1 VPAQAVAAAAST
13 DRWTVA
19 WTRALEDLE
28 LDVAAAEHLLVAAR
42 HGRELPAVHGPLAV
56 GASGPDDR
64 PAWRPPTG
72 LGPLPATL
80 QSRAQALLERQLD
93 VARRTAEAA
102 LLSRRHSQAA
112 EAMRAR
118 PPAVP
123 VYLDT
128 QT

>member
-1 VPAQAVAAAAST
+1 MSVPAVVTAAPT

-28 LDVAAAEHLLVAAR
+28 LDVAAAESLLVAAR
-42 HGRELPAVHGPLAV
+42 HGREVPVVHGPDLVAV
-56 GASGPDDR
+56 AEPGAR
-64 PAWRPPTG
+64 PAWRPPSG
-72 LGPLPATL
+72 LGPLPASL

>member
-1 VPAQAVAAAAST
+1 VSAQVLSAAASA

-28 LDVAAAEHLLVAAR
+28 LDVAAAESLLVAAR
-42 HGRELPAVHGPLAV
+42 HGREVPAVHGPVAV
-56 GASGPDDR
+56 GATGPDAR
-64 PAWRPPTG
+64 PDWRPPTG
-72 LGPLPATL
+72 LGPLPASL
-80 QSRAQALLERQLD
+80 QSRAQALLDRQVD

>member
-1 VPAQAVAAAAST
+1 MSAPAPATAAST

-28 LDVAAAEHLLVAAR
+28 LDVAAAESLLVATR
-42 HGRELPAVHGPLAV
+42 HGREVPAVHGPDRV
-56 GASGPDDR
+56 GGVRSGDR
-64 PAWRPPTG
+64 PAWRPPSG
-72 LGPLPATL
+72 LGPLPASL